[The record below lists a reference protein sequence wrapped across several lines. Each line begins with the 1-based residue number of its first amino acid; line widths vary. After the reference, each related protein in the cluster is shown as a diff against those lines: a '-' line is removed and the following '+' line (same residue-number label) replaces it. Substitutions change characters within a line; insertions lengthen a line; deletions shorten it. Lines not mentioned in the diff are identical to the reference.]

1 MVSPIAS
8 FLGSRSPHANE
19 KPLFCTASDG
29 NLGGAWERGYFFTAS
44 FILHNTYQVSGG
56 HDRVIH
62 VWDVETST
70 HLHTFTGHRDS
81 ISVGNKLCSEET
93 IPESSVKSL
102 LFATVSN
109 FVLQT

>member
-1 MVSPIAS
+1 MSGLSTSLVPRLSIPACE
-8 FLGSRSPHANE
+8 RKTA
-19 KPLFCTASDG
+19 FCTASDG

-81 ISVGNKLCSEET
+81 ISVGNKLRSELGNH
-93 IPESSVKSL
+93 S
-102 LFATVSN
+102 
-109 FVLQT
+109 